1 MGAIEDRIKSLG
13 YTLPDAAT
21 PVANYVTTVHVKG
34 AGLVFTS
41 GHVPRTADGGF
52 WSGKLGVDISI
63 DEAYKAAQNSVLG
76 ILGSLKNELGDLD
89 RVTRVVKLLCLV
101 NSAPDFTDHPL
112 VANGASDLLVEIFG
126 DKGRHA
132 RSAVGMAALPGNVCI
147 EIEMIVEVS
156 A

>member
-52 WSGKLGVDISI
+52 WSGTLGVDISV

-89 RVTRVVKLLCLV
+89 RITRVVKLLCLV

-132 RSAVGMAALPGNVCI
+132 RSAVGLSALPGNVCI
-147 EIEMIVEVS
+147 EVEMVVEVS
-156 A
+156 

>member
-1 MGAIEDRIKSLG
+1 MGAIEDRINSLG
-13 YTLPDAAT
+13 YSVPDAAT
-21 PVANYVTTVHVKG
+21 PVANYVTTVHVKS

-41 GHVPRTADGGF
+41 GHVPRNADGSF
-52 WSGKLGVDISI
+52 WAGKLGVDISV
-63 DEAYKAAQNSVLG
+63 DEAYKAAQNCVLG

-126 DKGRHA
+126 DKGKHA
-132 RSAVGMAALPGNVCI
+132 RSAVGLSALPGNVCI
-147 EIEMIVEVS
+147 EVEMVVEVS
-156 A
+156 

>member
-52 WSGKLGVDISI
+52 WTGKLGVDISI

-89 RVTRVVKLLCLV
+89 RVKRVVKLLAMV
-101 NSAPDFTDHPL
+101 NSSPDFNQPPA
-112 VANGASDLLVEIFG
+112 VANGCSDLLVDVFG

-132 RSAVGMAALPGNVCI
+132 RSAVGMATLPNDIPV
-147 EIEMIVEVS
+147 EIEMIVEVED
-156 A
+156 

>member
-13 YTLPDAAT
+13 HSLPDAAT
-21 PVANYVTTVHVKG
+21 PVANYVTTVHVEG

-52 WSGKLGVDISI
+52 WTGKLGVDIEI
-63 DEAYKAAQNSVLG
+63 DEAYDAAQNCVLG

-89 RVTRVVKLLCLV
+89 RITRVVKLLCLV

-132 RSAVGMAALPGNVCI
+132 RSAVGLSALPANVCI
-147 EIEMIVEVS
+147 EVEMVVEVS
-156 A
+156 

>member
-52 WSGKLGVDISI
+52 WSGTLGVDISV

-89 RVTRVVKLLCLV
+89 RISRVVKLLCLV

-132 RSAVGMAALPGNVCI
+132 RSAVGLSALPGNVCI
-147 EIEMIVEVS
+147 EVEMVVEVS
-156 A
+156 

>member
-13 YTLPDAAT
+13 YSVPDAAT
-21 PVANYVTTVHVKG
+21 PVANYVTTVHVKS
-34 AGLVFTS
+34 ARLVFTS
-41 GHVPRTADGGF
+41 GHVPRNADGSF
-52 WSGKLGVDISI
+52 WVGKLGVDSSV
-63 DEAYKAAQNSVLG
+63 DEAYKAAQNCVLG

-126 DKGRHA
+126 DKGKHA
-132 RSAVGMAALPGNVCI
+132 RSAVGLSALPGNVCI
-147 EIEMIVEVS
+147 EVEMVVEGS
-156 A
+156 

>member
-13 YTLPDAAT
+13 YSVPDAAT
-21 PVANYVTTVHVKG
+21 PVANYVTTVHVKS
-34 AGLVFTS
+34 ARLVFTS
-41 GHVPRTADGGF
+41 GHVPRNADGSF
-52 WSGKLGVDISI
+52 WVGKLGVDISV
-63 DEAYKAAQNSVLG
+63 DEAYKAAQNCVLG

-126 DKGRHA
+126 DKGKHA
-132 RSAVGMAALPGNVCI
+132 RSAVGLSALPGNVCI
-147 EIEMIVEVS
+147 EVEMVVEVS
-156 A
+156 

>member
-52 WSGKLGVDISI
+52 WSGTLGVDISI

-89 RVTRVVKLLCLV
+89 RITRVVKLLCLV

-132 RSAVGMAALPGNVCI
+132 RSAVGLSALPGNVCI
-147 EIEMIVEVS
+147 EVEMVVEVS
-156 A
+156 